1 LLDKHLCHY
10 SGNLSFL
17 LVRVFNI
24 PTKNIVV
31 QNQKNAKNSRNS
43 YFKIKIAKN
52 KFHVNPTIKTDAMK
66 TKSLFLL
73 IAVVCWAAAMGQTD
87 SVKSDK
93 LEKVWEVT
101 GLTVPESVYPVP
113 AENIMYVSN
122 IGGQNPA
129 EKAGN
134 GFISILTFDGKIKN
148 LKWVTGLN
156 APKGMEIVNGK
167 LFVTDI
173 DRIVQI
179 DIKTGI
185 IDKYYLVEGS
195 QFLND
200 IAAGSEGE
208 LYITD
213 SHAKK
218 IYKFDKGYAI
228 EFVASDTWKFPN
240 GIIMIDSKIFAGVG
254 DNVVRIDPSTRV
266 VEDYLMDTGG
276 VDGLAMVGSDLFVF
290 SDWFG
295 KIYCMKKGGTKE
307 LLLDTSAS
315 QKMNTADFG
324 FVSSTMTIYVPT
336 FYGNGVVSY
345 KLKL

>member
-1 LLDKHLCHY
+1 
-10 SGNLSFL
+10 
-17 LVRVFNI
+17 
-24 PTKNIVV
+24 
-31 QNQKNAKNSRNS
+31 
-43 YFKIKIAKN
+43 
-52 KFHVNPTIKTDAMK
+52 
-66 TKSLFLL
+66 
-73 IAVVCWAAAMGQTD
+73 MGQTD

-185 IDKYYLVEGS
+185 IDKFYPVEGC

-200 IAAGSEGE
+200 IAAGSGGE

-213 SHAKK
+213 SQAKK
-218 IYKFDKGYAI
+218 IYKFDKGYTS

-240 GIIMIDSKIFAGVG
+240 GIIMSDGKIFAGVG
-254 DNVVRIDPSTRV
+254 DNVVRIDPATRV

-276 VDGLAMVGSDLFVF
+276 VDGLAIAGSDLFIF

-295 KIYCMKKGGTKE
+295 KIYCMKKGGAKE
-307 LLLDTSAS
+307 LLLDTSAT

-324 FVSSTMTIYVPT
+324 FVSSTRTIYVPT
-336 FYGNGVVSY
+336 FYGNGVASY